1 MSYFDYYG
9 DMEEVE
15 LFSVTDF
22 SAEDMTYRSI
32 AVDSRPAGDYM
43 RSYEA
48 PVYSMSKNSKF
59 AVNVTAKSS
68 STASVNGCPSVPFGV
83 SKTKFMMNMTDSR
96 TVIESINTHLKSQSD
111 FDFSHVEED
120 HMWKGKFLCGSS
132 CFEVEINLYQDKT
145 VNKYV
150 VAVRKVSGC
159 SAVSGCFNNFF
170 SAMQSALCTEPSAS
184 TPVRKAFCIPTGICM
199 MQMSD
204 EQFLEGIQPI
214 FRMSEHNNESR
225 VQCAKMLCDV
235 SQKDAHYLELS
246 AFRLPCVRLL
256 ESLVLDESED
266 VRQYAVMAVA
276 AFAEL
281 PTYKEALMCSAV
293 LPMLFGLVENC
304 VELQQAYETAQV
316 RRTAARVLALLSRTH
331 PYTVR
336 AELQQQACDVAGWLQ
351 RVACLQ
357 DSRTREFALVA
368 KSFLEDVSPSVN
380 MNMLNISSLV
390 SVRS

>member
-1 MSYFDYYG
+1 MFQ
-9 DMEEVE
+9 EN
-15 LFSVTDF
+15 
-22 SAEDMTYRSI
+22 
-32 AVDSRPAGDYM
+32 AGY
-43 RSYEA
+43 
-48 PVYSMSKNSKF
+48 K
-59 AVNVTAKSS
+59 
-68 STASVNGCPSVPFGV
+68 
-83 SKTKFMMNMTDSR
+83 
-96 TVIESINTHLKSQSD
+96 
-111 FDFSHVEED
+111 
-120 HMWKGKFLCGSS
+120 
-132 CFEVEINLYQDKT
+132 
-145 VNKYV
+145 
-150 VAVRKVSGC
+150 VAVRKVTSDC
-159 SAVSGCFNNFF
+159 SINSAFTNFF
-170 SAMQSALCTEPSAS
+170 NAMKCALS
-184 TPVRKAFCIPTGICM
+184 TDHCPAPRKAFVIPTGVSLIKL
-199 MQMSD
+199 SD
-204 EQFLEGIQPI
+204 AEFLEGIQPI

-281 PTYKEALMCSAV
+281 PSYKEALMCSAV

-368 KSFLEDVSPSVN
+368 KSFLEDVTIDESLLVN
-380 MNMLNISSLV
+380 DEDAMLMYIH
-390 SVRS
+390 